1 MTRPIRP
8 TGPTRTT
15 RRGVLAGAVLAATL
29 LVAGCG
35 AGAPAEPAAP
45 ADGPRTLTLYSGRE
59 EELVGPLLAQF
70 QQQSGITVD
79 TRYGSTTELAAQLAE
94 EGANTPAQVFLSQD
108 AGALG
113 ALAGSGAFAPLPEG
127 VGDAVAAPYTSTDGT
142 WTGLTGRVR
151 VAAYNTRVPESEVP
165 ADVTALTDPRW
176 RGRVGIAPT
185 NSSFQAFVTA
195 LRIERGDEAARTFL
209 QGLRAND
216 VQVFPRNTAIL
227 EAVDSGAV
235 DVGLINH
242 YYVAAAETPPANT
255 ALRFGAPGTS
265 SALVNVTG
273 AAVLAGAAESTEAA
287 ELLRFLVSPQ
297 AQQYFA
303 TETGEYP
310 LIDGVAGPQ
319 GMPALAD
326 LGAPQIDLADL
337 DDLDATTR
345 MMTEVGLL

>member
-1 MTRPIRP
+1 VTPSTTRP
-8 TGPTRTT
+8 T
-15 RRGVLAGAVLAATL
+15 RRGVLTGAVLAATL

-35 AGAPAEPAAP
+35 GAPADPAPVAG
-45 ADGPRTLTLYSGRE
+45 DGPRTLTLYSGRE
-59 EELVGPLLAQF
+59 EDLVGPLLAQF
-70 QQQSGITVD
+70 EQQSGITVD

-94 EGANTPAQVFLSQD
+94 EGGATPAQVFLSQD

-113 ALAGSGAFAPLPEG
+113 ALAGAGAFAPLPEEVRG
-127 VGDAVAAPYTSTDGT
+127 AVTAPYTATDGT

-151 VAAYNTRVPESEVP
+151 VAAYNTRVPEAEVP
-165 ADVTALTDPRW
+165 ADVTELTDPRW

-185 NSSFQAFVTA
+185 NASFQAFVTA
-195 LRIERGDEAARTFL
+195 LRVQEGDAAARAFL
-209 QGLRAND
+209 EGLRANE

-227 EAVDSGAV
+227 EAVDSGVV

-255 ALRFGAPGTS
+255 ALKFGAPGTA

-273 AAVLAGAAESTEAA
+273 AGILAGAAESTEAR

-297 AQQYFA
+297 AQEYFA
-303 TETGEYP
+303 RETGEYP
-310 LIDGVAGPQ
+310 LVAGVAGPA

-326 LGAPQIDLADL
+326 LRAPRLDLADL
-337 DDLDATTR
+337 EDLDGTTQL
-345 MMTEVGLL
+345 MTQVGLL